1 MIKKLNIDKNLHILL
16 IEENDKKAFIAHCL
30 DMNIAAHGKTA
41 DEAVVELKDLIAVQ
55 MEYCLENDILDS
67 LFRPAPKAYWDMYHR
82 SQANRIINQLS
93 LHNKHIIK
101 DLTRHL
107 EFAYA

>member
-1 MIKKLNIDKNLHILL
+1 MNIDKNLHVLL
-16 IEENDKKAFIAHCL
+16 IEDKDKKLFFAHCL
-30 DMNIAAHGKTA
+30 DMNIASQGKTA
-41 DEAVVELKDLIAVQ
+41 DEAVAELKELIVVQ
-55 MEYCLENDILDS
+55 IEYCLEHDMLDT
-67 LFRPAPKAYWDMYHR
+67 LFRLAPKAYRDMYYR
-82 SQANRIINQLS
+82 SQANRVVNQLS

>member
-1 MIKKLNIDKNLHILL
+1 MIKKFNIDKNLHILL
-16 IEENDKKAFIAHCL
+16 IEDKEKKNFLAHCL
-30 DMNIAAHGKTA
+30 DMNIAAQGKTV
-41 DEAVVELKDLIAVQ
+41 DEAVSELKELIVVQ
-55 MEYCLENDILDS
+55 MEYCLENDMLDN
-67 LFRPAPKAYWDMYHR
+67 LFRPSPKVYWDIYYR
-82 SQANRIINQLS
+82 SQANRVVNQLS